1 MVNTNNDSQFSGCL
15 SISLKLKITKS
26 FVVNIVLGDHKLAFL
41 QCSYENAGVAR
52 SVTSNDKHF
61 RDSPNYLH
69 LR

>member
-1 MVNTNNDSQFSGCL
+1 M
-15 SISLKLKITKS
+15 SLTLKITKS

-41 QCSYENAGVAR
+41 QSSYENAGVAR